1 MWVAESKEKNLRLV
15 IEHDEYVGYYL
26 YVFEYQSDKADQDYL
41 YDNLEQAYNAVQKR
55 FGISKEEFK
64 EVK

>member
-15 IEHDEYVGYYL
+15 IERDEYVGYYL